1 MQPADDRDPYPWI
14 IWYIWNARNDKLF
27 RGIDRDPM
35 ELVRY
40 AESECQAW
48 FNANER
54 IPDNPRELHNEELQ
68 AISLDNICMVDGS
81 WTSMAHFSGCGRV

>member
-1 MQPADDRDPYPWI
+1 M
-14 IWYIWNARNDKLF
+14 NDKLF

-48 FNANER
+48 FDANKMTPPTIHER
-54 IPDNPRELHNEELQ
+54 SSDQSQVIRLSNVCL
-68 AISLDNICMVDGS
+68 IDGS
-81 WTSMAHFSGCGRV
+81 WTSTSQLNGSG